1 MNGVKERTAE
11 VDVHD
16 AVAAETL
23 AREME
28 EAALRYAQMTEQLD
42 RVLRVDRNRRRSAWR
57 RSADRRGRGRPIET

>member
-1 MNGVKERTAE
+1 MNGVKERTGDVE
-11 VDVHD
+11 VRD

-42 RVLRVDRNRRRSAWR
+42 RVLQVDRNKRQSAWTRVGRQGDRQR
-57 RSADRRGRGRPIET
+57 R